1 VFAARADLT
10 PRAALSRALLR
21 LDALL
26 AREVGRLRARYQLS
40 LDEFR
45 GLFISDEQIDA
56 LLGANRRPCETAGEE
71 APPFDGGPIWS
82 RLANRFGLSI
92 LAQDLLLLAVAAD
105 VDAKYAPIVAYLNDD
120 VTLRWP
126 TFDLARRLFA
136 NTPERAAAI
145 KQVLAADGPLF
156 GSGLVANID
165 RGVERRPVVTTLF
178 AAAPAVIDHLLGAPP
193 RLTPGMKL
201 ISVPSRP
208 SSASEGRLG
217 DLEPLLEAERGRP
230 LVLLQGEWGVGR
242 EAAAAQLA
250 GALGHPLLR
259 VELGATAA
267 VNGTAGQRLA
277 EAVLIARL
285 AGAALFIAADEA
297 APDPTLADLASAP
310 IPVFIA
316 TPLQRAWPIALRRA
330 PVAIVRLPMPDTA
343 ARHRLWSTA
352 LAGEGLV
359 AEGTAIGATAAR
371 FRLTRRRIAHAAAAA
386 RVAARVPLGG
396 ASTIDAPALLAAAR
410 DHATLDLGSLAEP
423 IDSPYGWDDLVLPAG
438 ALRQLHDLADA
449 VKNREH
455 VFRDWGFVRA
465 GVAGL
470 AALFAGGSGTGK
482 TMSVGVIARETGF
495 DLWRIDLSAVVSKY
509 IGETEKHLERIF
521 AAARDGNAI
530 LFFDEA
536 DALFGRRS
544 EVKDAHDR
552 YANIEVAYLLQRLE
566 AHEGVSILASNLSK
580 NVDPAFSR
588 RMHAVIDF
596 PLPDAP
602 LRERLWRSVF
612 PAAAPVADDI
622 DFAFLARQFAFSGG
636 DIRVAALD
644 AAFLAAAR
652 SSPITMAVVV
662 QAVARQLL
670 KQGKIPSATEFRQHY
685 PMLLGEVEPRAYG
698 T

>member
-1 VFAARADLT
+1 LT
-10 PRAALSRALLR
+10 PRTALSRALLR

-45 GLFISDEQIDA
+45 GLFISDEQVDA
-56 LLGANRRPCETAGEE
+56 LLRGNRRPCEAAGEE
-71 APPFDGGPIWS
+71 APPLDGGPIWS
-82 RLANRFGLSI
+82 RLAQRFGLSL

-105 VDAKYAPIVAYLNDD
+105 VDVKYAPIVAYLNDD

-136 NTPERAAAI
+136 TTPEHEAEVSR
-145 KQVLAADGPLF
+145 VLAADSPLF

-165 RGVERRPVVTTLF
+165 RGAERRPAVTTVF

-193 RLTPGMKL
+193 RVSPGMKL
-201 ISVPSRP
+201 VGVPNRP
-208 SSASEGRLG
+208 SSASEGPLG
-217 DLEPLLEAERGRP
+217 YLAPLLEAEMGRP

-250 GALGHPLLR
+250 GALGYPLLR

-267 VNGTAGQRLA
+267 VKGTAGQRLA
-277 EAVLIARL
+277 EAVLLARL
-285 AGAALFIAADEA
+285 IGAALLIAADEA
-297 APDPTLADLASAP
+297 APDPALADLASAP

-316 TPLQRAWPIALRRA
+316 TPPQRAWPIALKRA
-330 PVAIVRLPMPDTA
+330 PVAIVRLPMPDMT
-343 ARHRLWSTA
+343 ARHYFWSKT
-352 LAGEGLV
+352 LAEEGLV
-359 AEGTAIGATAAR
+359 ADEAAIGAVAAR
-371 FRLTRRRIAHAAAAA
+371 FRLTRRRIAHAATAA
-386 RVAARVPLGG
+386 RVAARVPLS
-396 ASTIDAPALLAAAR
+396 AATTIGAPALLAAAR
-410 DHATLDLGSLAEP
+410 AHATLDLGSLAEP
-423 IDSPYGWDDLVLPAG
+423 VESDYGWDDLVLPAG
-438 ALRQLHDLADA
+438 ALRQLHDFADA
-449 VKNREH
+449 VANREC

-482 TMSVGVIARETGF
+482 TMSAGVIARETGF

-596 PLPDAP
+596 PLPDAT
-602 LRERLWRSVF
+602 LRERLWRNVF
-612 PAAAPVADDI
+612 PAAAPIADEI

-644 AAFLAAAR
+644 AAFLAAAQ
-652 SSPITMAVVV
+652 SSPITMAVLV
-662 QAVARQLL
+662 QAVARQML
-670 KQGKIPSATEFRQHY
+670 KQGKIPSATEFRQYY
-685 PMLLGEVEPRAYG
+685 PMLLGEVELRACG